1 MATSK
6 NKFTS
11 KIILSYL
18 VLGTLSVLVGIFL
31 YSEFKNYTAE
41 TSENTGGQKFI
52 ETGTLINLVYE
63 TDGFSRLALLTEN
76 DADFEKYSSKTD
88 SLFKKIEEIKSL
100 TTNVFQLKQLD
111 SVKSLLEEKNRNI
124 EQLRILRLTNQ
135 KDTSLDEIMMEVR

>member
-76 DADFEKYSSKTD
+76 DADFEKYRKNKIIDYKRISIEKAGYR
-88 SLFKKIEEIKSL
+88 KKFDRRERPKYRATPNFEIDQPKRH
-100 TTNVFQLKQLD
+100 FAG
-111 SVKSLLEEKNRNI
+111 
-124 EQLRILRLTNQ
+124 
-135 KDTSLDEIMMEVR
+135 